1 MVGTTPPE
9 DQDTRPSARAPLVL
23 APATAASTPA
33 TDALRSTTTLVYALQ
48 TLSLLVGVTAILGVV
63 INYLRLAEVRGTWL
77 ESHFIWQIRTFWYQL
92 LWGLIGLVTSII
104 LIGVFIWIG
113 VFVWTIYRILKG
125 WLNLAHERPMYADGD
140 APADI

>member
-9 DQDTRPSARAPLVL
+9 DQDTRPSASAPLVL

-33 TDALRSTTTLVYALQ
+33 TDTLRSTTTLVYALQ